1 VFYYFLFFI
10 FFFINT
16 TKGNMYIPILVAIA
30 LVAVTFILYF
40 SFRTEKFTSRLTR
53 DYTPLI
59 GKFQSELQGTM
70 EEFTPPIGA
79 LRNGD
84 DAYPLF
90 SNSAQKFTV
99 VDKKRVPI
107 VNKSVE
113 TGDIIHVP
121 GIGTLQVILF

>member
-1 VFYYFLFFI
+1 
-10 FFFINT
+10 
-16 TKGNMYIPILVAIA
+16 MYIPILVAIA
-30 LVAVTFILYF
+30 VLVVAIILYF

-79 LRNGD
+79 LGDGD

-90 SNSAQKFTV
+90 SNSTQKFTV
-99 VDKKRVPI
+99 IDKKRIPI

-113 TGDIIHVP
+113 TGDVIHVP
-121 GIGTLQVILF
+121 GVGTLQVILF